1 VSRGQRIRQLS
12 IAGYAGFVS
21 AARGSA
27 ERDDRSAQAS
37 LAFRAACEANAALAR
52 SSATPAAAFMAARR
66 MYLKGQRVD
75 MLALAAELGV
85 SRTTLYRWTG
95 HRERLLADI
104 LWSLSDEVFEHA
116 KADHLEHT
124 GVERLLAIFRQHVGV
139 LVEAQPLHTFL
150 RQETHAALRILTS
163 RESGVQSRTVE
174 KLAELYREEQESGAF
189 TPRASVGTLAYAV
202 VRVTEGFIYS
212 DAIVGG
218 AEVITVEPEIER
230 AAEIVALLLE

>member
-1 VSRGQRIRQLS
+1 M
-12 IAGYAGFVS
+12 S
-21 AARGSA
+21 AARASASA
-27 ERDDRSAQAS
+27 ERDDRSAPAS
-37 LAFRAACEANAALAR
+37 LAFRAAREADAQLTR
-52 SSATPAAAFMAARR
+52 SSATPAAAFLAARR

-85 SRTTLYRWTG
+85 SRATLYRWTG

-104 LWSLSDEVFEHA
+104 LWSLSDEVFEQA

-124 GVERLLAIFRQHVGV
+124 GAERLLAIFRQHVGV

-150 RQETHAALRILTS
+150 REETRAALRILTS
-163 RESGVQSRTVE
+163 REGGVQSRTVE

-189 TPRASVGTLAYAV
+189 TPRTDVGTLAYAV

-218 AEVITVEPEIER
+218 AEVITVEPEEIDR

>member
-1 VSRGQRIRQLS
+1 MT
-12 IAGYAGFVS
+12 
-21 AARGSA
+21 AARATA
-27 ERDDRSAQAS
+27 ERDDQAPHAS
-37 LAFRAACEANAALAR
+37 LAFRAARNASAELTR
-52 SSATPAAAFMAARR
+52 TSATPAAAFLAARR

-85 SRTTLYRWTG
+85 SRATLYRWTG

-104 LWSLSDEVFEHA
+104 LWSLSDEVFEQA
-116 KADHLEHT
+116 KADHREHT
-124 GVERLLAIFRQHVGV
+124 GAERLLAIFPQHLGV
-139 LVEAQPLHTFL
+139 RE
-150 RQETHAALRILTS
+150 ETRAALRILTS
-163 RESGVQSRTVE
+163 REGGVQSRTVE

-189 TPRASVGTLAYAV
+189 TPRTDVGTLAYAV

>member
-1 VSRGQRIRQLS
+1 M
-12 IAGYAGFVS
+12 IAGYAAVMS
-21 AARGSA
+21 AVRASA
-27 ERDDRSAQAS
+27 EPDDRQAHAS
-37 LAFRAACEANAALAR
+37 LAFRAAREANAELTR
-52 SSATPAAAFMAARR
+52 TSATPAAAFLAARR
-66 MYLKGQRVD
+66 MYLKGQRID

-85 SRTTLYRWTG
+85 SRATLYRWTG
-95 HRERLLADI
+95 PRERLLADI
-104 LWSLSDEVFEHA
+104 LWSLSDEVFEQA

-150 RQETHAALRILTS
+150 REETHAALRILTS
-163 RESGVQSRTVE
+163 REGGVQSRTVE

-189 TPRASVGTLAYAV
+189 TPRTDVGTLAYAV

-230 AAEIVALLLE
+230 AAQIVTLLLE